1 MSWTECERAYAEGL
15 PVLSDADVSMQQSLL
30 RVYPGRCLG
39 FDAREQWIEQARLL
53 ADHRRLPIGHKKRSL
68 GHLAL

>member
-15 PVLSDADVSMQQSLL
+15 PVLSDADV
-30 RVYPGRCLG
+30 RRCLG
-39 FDAREQWIEQARLL
+39 FDAREQWIEQARLV
-53 ADHRRLPIGHKKRSL
+53 ADHWRLPIGHKKRSL